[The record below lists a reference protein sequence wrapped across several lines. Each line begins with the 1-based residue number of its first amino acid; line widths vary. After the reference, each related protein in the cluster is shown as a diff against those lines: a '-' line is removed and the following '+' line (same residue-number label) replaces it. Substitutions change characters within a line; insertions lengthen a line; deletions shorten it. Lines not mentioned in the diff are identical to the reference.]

1 MCSHDIKF
9 RVDLFQMQHESS
21 EKSSLSLQD
30 LKILKG
36 KIRVERIKI
45 IAMII
50 RTEWLARAYS
60 SHL

>member
-1 MCSHDIKF
+1 MW
-9 RVDLFQMQHESS
+9 HESS

-50 RTEWLARAYS
+50 WTEWLARAYS
-60 SHL
+60 NCLWNSWD